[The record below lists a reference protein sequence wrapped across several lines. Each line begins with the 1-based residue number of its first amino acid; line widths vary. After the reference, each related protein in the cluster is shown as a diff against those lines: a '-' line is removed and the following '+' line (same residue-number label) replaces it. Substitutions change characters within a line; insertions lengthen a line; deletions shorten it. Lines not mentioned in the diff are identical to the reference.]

1 MRLIVEHGGPVSG
14 ALLDPACSIFRAPGL
29 RGVIGYR
36 KGLGCAVGL
45 GDPVAPADQ
54 RAALGGAFRAWCRQN
69 GMKTAYAAASEA
81 FAREAEGMGYASLQ
95 VCEEQILDPRRDPT
109 QGSKGREVRKKVMHA
124 KRDGVVVEE
133 HHPDFSAASY
143 WREEAMLK
151 VAADWLAARKGPQI
165 FLAHIDLFDVR
176 EGRRW
181 ICARVGDQVVGV
193 LSMLELRARGG
204 YLLEHHLVSPEAPQ
218 GTSELL
224 IVGALER
231 LGAEGVQ
238 AVTFGPAPASG
249 LGHVAN
255 LGAFSE
261 RAARKVF
268 DACVKTFH
276 FDARA
281 RYRQKFQLTRT
292 APSFVLLDPPRFGVL
307 QAMGLLRAFNVSL
320 A

>member
-1 MRLIVEHGGPVSG
+1 V
-14 ALLDPACSIFRAPGL
+14 A
-29 RGVIGYR
+29 
-36 KGLGCAVGL
+36 L
-45 GDPVAPADQ
+45 GDPVAPPEH
-54 RAALGGAFRAWCRQN
+54 RVALAEAFRSWCRAS
-69 GMKTAYAAASEA
+69 GLHTAYAAAGEA
-81 FAREAEGMGYASLQ
+81 FAREAAEMGYAALE

-133 HHPDFSAASY
+133 HRPDYSAASY
-143 WREEAMLK
+143 RREEAMQK
-151 VAADWLAARKGPQI
+151 VATDWLAARKGPQI

-176 EGRRW
+176 EGRRL
-181 ICARVGDQVVGV
+181 IYAKVGDEVVGV
-193 LSMLELRARGG
+193 LSLLELRARGG
-204 YLLEHHLVSPEAPQ
+204 YLFEHHLVSPGAPQ
-218 GTSELL
+218 GTSEIL

-231 LGAEGVQ
+231 LGTEG
-238 AVTFGPAPASG
+238 AREATFGPAPASA

-268 DACVKTFH
+268 DACVKAFH

-281 RYRQKFQLTRT
+281 RYRRKFQLART
-292 APSFVLLDPPRFGVL
+292 APSFVLLDPPRFGVC
-307 QAMGLLRAFNVSL
+307 QAVGLLRAFNVSL